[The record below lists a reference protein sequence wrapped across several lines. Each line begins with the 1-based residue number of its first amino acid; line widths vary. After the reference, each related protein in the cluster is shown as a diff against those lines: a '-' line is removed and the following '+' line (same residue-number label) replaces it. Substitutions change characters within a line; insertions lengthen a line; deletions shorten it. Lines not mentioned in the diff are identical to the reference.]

1 MAHTFM
7 VDETCHTGA
16 QHTSAIYTVTLK
28 LRELHLNIPHKAT
41 VRVGWMSSE
50 MSVFTHWKE
59 VRHGRVGWKS
69 SLVQQLTTETTDIIL
84 VIYQKVGDCEMPVGL
99 RRIPCSGIF
108 VSERKHLFRV
118 PIEEMVKGE
127 GTLVGSVRAKIDRS
141 EDHDYSHLEAE
152 AVNYCNTEGSVSS
165 KSSGTGCSIDMS
177 LDLTTEVPTVIFPLI
192 TTHEV
197 YQCIIRKHHTIS
209 PWKHVFVKVLET
221 LLQSPTGMKE
231 FVVPNACDRQEL
243 TFIPHS
249 LIEELQ
255 LRLRAVVDNGQKAS
269 FFWDVSRA
277 SDFDILREVILG
289 FLETLQN
296 ESSAGDTWSVKLIST
311 ERLMAQMNIR
321 DESM

>member
-7 VDETCHTGA
+7 VDETCDAGA
-16 QHTSAIYTVTLK
+16 TSPIYTVNLK
-28 LRELHLNIPHKAT
+28 LRELHLNIAHKAT
-41 VRVGWMSSE
+41 IRVGWMSSE

-59 VRHGRVGWKS
+59 VRHGKVGWKS

-99 RRIPCSGIF
+99 RRIPCGSIF
-108 VSERKHLFRV
+108 GSERKHLFRV

-127 GTLVGSVRAKIDRS
+127 GTLVGSVRSKIDRS
-141 EDHDYSHLEAE
+141 EDVEDTAFLSP
-152 AVNYCNTEGSVSS
+152 NYCNTEGSVSS

-209 PWKHVFVKVLET
+209 PWKHVFVKVLTT
-221 LLQSPTGMKE
+221 LLQSPTGMNE

-255 LRLRAVVDNGQKAS
+255 LRLRAVVDNDQKAS
-269 FFWDVSRA
+269 FFWDVSNA

-289 FLETLQN
+289 FIENLQN
-296 ESSAGDTWSVKLIST
+296 ESSAGDTSSCSSQFHMILV
-311 ERLMAQMNIR
+311 E
-321 DESM
+321 